1 MEEKEKTIQRMK
13 MEVVGLSKK
22 GEKKDSFV
30 KFKESSVVLYKILD
44 FQISPCDKTGLGYKK
59 EKEKY
64 EDDTW
69 TQEACPSMSRAS
81 SHALAHDK
89 NNFGISKMK

>member
-1 MEEKEKTIQRMK
+1 

-30 KFKESSVVLYKILD
+30 KFKEISVVLDKILD
-44 FQISPCDKTGLGYKK
+44 FQRYPCDNIGLGYEK
-59 EKEKY
+59 KEKY

-69 TQEACPSMSRAS
+69 TLEACPSMSRAS
-81 SHALAHDK
+81 SHAPAHDK

>member
-30 KFKESSVVLYKILD
+30 KFKESSVVLDKILD
-44 FQISPCDKTGLGYKK
+44 FQRYPCDNIGIGYEK
-59 EKEKY
+59 KEKY

-69 TQEACPSMSRAS
+69 TLEACPSMSRAS
-81 SHALAHDK
+81 SHAPAHNK
-89 NNFGISKMK
+89 NKFGISKMK